1 MRMPEDFSQATLVE
15 YVVKT
20 PKNDKHKEYSHYAEH
35 CLQMV
40 PKIPDQEYR
49 AIQREMAAEWIKLAE
64 AVLRPLIPI
73 NDPKVIGMFNSGK
86 LRDSASRLFAM
97 VLIAREQGFGS
108 AYCLADLANEA
119 LAHADEIDGRSGAS
133 ARPSE

>member
-1 MRMPEDFSQATLVE
+1 VE
-15 YVVKT
+15 HIVKT

-40 PKIPDQEYR
+40 PRIPDQEYR

-73 NDPKVIGMFNSGK
+73 K
-86 LRDSASRLFAM
+86 
-97 VLIAREQGFGS
+97 
-108 AYCLADLANEA
+108 
-119 LAHADEIDGRSGAS
+119 
-133 ARPSE
+133 